1 MRVSRNDSGE
11 LMVEVIDN
19 GIGFPAEGRE
29 RLLEPYMTTRAKGTG
44 LGLAIVK
51 KIAEEQGGR
60 IELLD
65 ASAVSDNMRG
75 ACIRFVLPPVGTA

>member
-1 MRVSRNDSGE
+1 MRVWRNDQN
-11 LMVEVIDN
+11 EVVVDIIDN

-60 IELLD
+60 IELID
-65 ASAVSDNMRG
+65 ATAISDNTRG
-75 ACIRFVLPPVGTA
+75 ACIRFVLPPVKGD